1 MPKIT
6 LHPRG
11 GDVTHSALILHSGTS
26 IVIREPSPFFP
37 CWGLG
42 CAQALSGSEKRSV
55 WSSGC
60 TSQSRCCEV
69 NSTCRSLESWR
80 VWLAGLCDAACPRCR
95 DPASPRGPAPA
106 AAAAGERV
114 SPRGSLSPRIPPGGS
129 WVPREAGGTGRDR
142 AGPASQSTP
151 RCSVLLPPPGVQL
164 SARVPPA
171 RGAVRRSRTRKD
183 LD

>member
-1 MPKIT
+1 MT
-6 LHPRG
+6 
-11 GDVTHSALILHSGTS
+11 
-26 IVIREPSPFFP
+26 
-37 CWGLG
+37 
-42 CAQALSGSEKRSV
+42 
-55 WSSGC
+55 
-60 TSQSRCCEV
+60 CEV
-69 NSTCRSLESWR
+69 VHPPPEPPGTGAAKDRERYNKVEGSHGEVTRTHGEVKTRAGTCRSLESWR

-171 RGAVRRSRTRKD
+171 RGAVQRSRTRTD

>member
-1 MPKIT
+1 MT
-6 LHPRG
+6 CEVVHPPPDPPGTGAAKDGERYNKVEGVAWRSVTDARG
-11 GDVTHSALILHSGTS
+11 GGNPSRYLQESG
-26 IVIREPSPFFP
+26 V
-37 CWGLG
+37 
-42 CAQALSGSEKRSV
+42 
-55 WSSGC
+55 
-60 TSQSRCCEV
+60 
-69 NSTCRSLESWR
+69 
-80 VWLAGLCDAACPRCR
+80 LARLTRLCDAACPRCR
-95 DPASPRGPAPA
+95 DPASPRGPEPA

-151 RCSVLLPPPGVQL
+151 RSSVLLPPPGVQL

-171 RGAVRRSRTRKD
+171 RGAARRSRTRTN